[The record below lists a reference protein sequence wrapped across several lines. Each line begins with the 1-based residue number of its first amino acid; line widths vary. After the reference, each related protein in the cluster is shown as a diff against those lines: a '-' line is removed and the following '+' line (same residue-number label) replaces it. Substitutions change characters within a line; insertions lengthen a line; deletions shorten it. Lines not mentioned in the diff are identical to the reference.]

1 MIDQRRFC
9 EARDAA
15 LAGERE
21 KNGIGT
27 LGERTLHAVLKAYC
41 EPMDDRREI
50 KIGRYVA
57 DIIGEDG
64 IIEIQTRDF
73 NVLRKKL
80 EAFLSCTDVTVV
92 YPIAAVKRLRWI
104 DAETG
109 EVTGNRKSP
118 KTGGIIDAVP
128 ELYKIKP
135 FLTNPHL
142 RFRFMLLELTEYRYL
157 NGWSKDK
164 KKGSSRCDRIPE
176 RLLGEVC
183 IDRPA
188 DYAAFLPEELPSP
201 FTSKDYAKAIKRNVK
216 TAQTALNVLSGVG
229 SVRRVGKKGNLILYE
244 KDI

>member
-9 EARDAA
+9 EARDAV

-57 DIIGEDG
+57 DIVGEDG

-73 NVLRKKL
+73 NILRKKL

-92 YPIAAVKRLRWI
+92 YPIAAVKRLCWI
-104 DAETG
+104 DGETG

-135 FLTNPHL
+135 FLTNPRL

-164 KKGSSRCDRIPE
+164 KKGSSRCDRIPD

-201 FTSKDYAKAIKRNVK
+201 FTSKDYAKAIKRNIK
-216 TAQTALNVLSGVG
+216 LAQTALNVLNEVCA
-229 SVRRVGKKGNLILYE
+229 VKRVGKTGNLFLYE
-244 KDI
+244 INS